1 MIPSPSSIAVM
12 STVSYT
18 ISTVSSLPS
27 DSPWKQDRLSR
38 PLRYEGTRQTPVHQ
52 FQQRTN
58 SHWSAY
64 DSHHP
69 QSVKRSVVK
78 RCMTERSV
86 LWQNHQSSLRKR
98 NICHQFLFQ
107 TVVPPP
113 LYRRLRNQE
122 TPPPPP
128 SSESVTQFKST
139 AVFPHVKGGSEPL
152 RRCIQLQGIRT
163 VFKSDTTLRSHLVRP
178 KDTVNPIRKDNVV
191 YWIARKC
198 SKIYIGEMK
207 RPMQQRMKE
216 HERDIRLA
224 RTQTFAVSKHANKTG
239 HHPHWS
245 EVKFID

>member
-1 MIPSPSSIAVM
+1 MGQREVL
-12 STVSYT
+12 TV
-18 ISTVSSLPS
+18 
-27 DSPWKQDRLSR
+27 
-38 PLRYEGTRQTPVHQ
+38 HA
-52 FQQRTN
+52 F
-58 SHWSAY
+58 
-64 DSHHP
+64 
-69 QSVKRSVVK
+69 
-78 RCMTERSV
+78 SV
-86 LWQNHQSSLRKR
+86 LS
-98 NICHQFLFQ
+98 C
-107 TVVPPP
+107 
-113 LYRRLRNQE
+113 
-122 TPPPPP
+122 
-128 SSESVTQFKST
+128 
-139 AVFPHVKGGSEPL
+139 L

-239 HHPHWS
+239 HHLHWS

>member
-1 MIPSPSSIAVM
+1 MTKPSVISEEKKHLPSVLVSNGCPSSFVQKV
-12 STVSYT
+12 TK
-18 ISTVSSLPS
+18 P
-27 DSPWKQDRLSR
+27 R
-38 PLRYEGTRQTPVHQ
+38 
-52 FQQRTN
+52 N
-58 SHWSAY
+58 S
-64 DSHHP
+64 
-69 QSVKRSVVK
+69 
-78 RCMTERSV
+78 
-86 LWQNHQSSLRKR
+86 
-98 NICHQFLFQ
+98 
-107 TVVPPP
+107 
-113 LYRRLRNQE
+113 
-122 TPPPPP
+122 PPPP

-152 RRCIQLQGIRT
+152 RRCIQLQGIHT